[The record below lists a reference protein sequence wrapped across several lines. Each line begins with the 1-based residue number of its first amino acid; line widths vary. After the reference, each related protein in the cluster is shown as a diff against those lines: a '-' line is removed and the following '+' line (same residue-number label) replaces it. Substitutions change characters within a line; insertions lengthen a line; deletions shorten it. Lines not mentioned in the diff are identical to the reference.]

1 MFRNSLL
8 VGAIGAATIA
18 LSAPAAAEVVDK
30 SADHFVTRDS
40 AMVKAT
46 PKAVWLALIEP
57 AGWWDDAHTWSGSA
71 ANLSIVPQGGG
82 CFCERIPE
90 KDAAADTGLAGSA
103 QHMTVVMA
111 EPMKVLR
118 MRGALGP
125 LQSEPV
131 DGVLTVTMQPV
142 TGGGTKLVWE
152 YVVAGHLRYPVD
164 KISAAVDGVMSQQL
178 GHLADK
184 LGRVEETAPAKPA
197 AAPAKPA
204 AAPAKPA
211 EAPTAT
217 QSPAPKPA
225 APKPAPAKPAA
236 TTDDVGAALDAMG
249 DKKDDKD
256 ND

>member
-1 MFRNSLL
+1 MLSNSLCA
-8 VGAIGAATIA
+8 GAIGAAMFA
-18 LSAPAAAEVVDK
+18 LAMPASAEVVDK

-40 AMVKAT
+40 VTVKAA
-46 PKAVWLALIEP
+46 PKAAWLALIEP

-71 ANLSIVPQGGG
+71 ANMSIVPQGGG

-103 QHMTVVMA
+103 QHMMVVMA
-111 EPMKVLR
+111 EPAKVLR

-142 TGGGTKLVWE
+142 AGGATKLVWE

-164 KISAAVDGVMSQQL
+164 KISAAVDGVMSEQL

-184 LGRVEETAPAKPA
+184 LGRVEAAAPTKPA
-197 AAPAKPA
+197 AAPAKPE
-204 AAPAKPA
+204 AAPAAAQPSTPKPA
-211 EAPTAT
+211 
-217 QSPAPKPA
+217 APKP

-236 TTDDVGAALDAMG
+236 TEDVGAALDAMG
-249 DKKDDKD
+249 EKKDDKGD
-256 ND
+256 D

>member
-1 MFRNSLL
+1 MFRNSLRA
-8 VGAIGAATIA
+8 GAIGAAMVA

-30 SADHFVTRDS
+30 SPDHFVTRDS
-40 AMVKAT
+40 VTVEAA

-57 AGWWDDAHTWSGSA
+57 AGWWDNTHTWSGSA

-111 EPMKVLR
+111 EPAKVLR

-142 TGGGTKLVWE
+142 SGGGTKLVWE

-184 LGRVEETAPAKPA
+184 LGRAEE
-197 AAPAKPA
+197 AAPAKPS
-204 AAPAKPA
+204 AAPATDQPTTPKPA
-211 EAPTAT
+211 T
-217 QSPAPKPA
+217 PKPA
-225 APKPAPAKPAA
+225 APKPAPAKPG

-249 DKKDDKD
+249 DKKDAKEED
-256 ND
+256 